1 MYCIKISN
9 YFWGLYSSG
18 DSIRV
23 GTLLTTLRYTISII
37 FKNTNLGI
45 ILGILLLI
53 VVVDALLLFWVKLEL
68 RRPKLFKLVVDD
80 RLLGEAESD
89 LQKVKM
95 RLEALL
101 AIQDFKNSTFIKD
114 YRKIFHYNRTMQFM

>member
-1 MYCIKISN
+1 M
-9 YFWGLYSSG
+9 
-18 DSIRV
+18 
-23 GTLLTTLRYTISII
+23 
-37 FKNTNLGI
+37 
-45 ILGILLLI
+45 
-53 VVVDALLLFWVKLEL
+53 VDALLLFWVKLEL

-101 AIQDFKNSTFIKD
+101 AIQDFKYSTLSKTLGKYFI
-114 YRKIFHYNRTMQFM
+114 TTEQFM

>member
-1 MYCIKISN
+1 MDCQS
-9 YFWGLYSSG
+9 FVS
-18 DSIRV
+18 
-23 GTLLTTLRYTISII
+23 TTVYI
-37 FKNTNLGI
+37 FLNTNLGI

-114 YRKIFHYNRTMQFM
+114 YRKTKR